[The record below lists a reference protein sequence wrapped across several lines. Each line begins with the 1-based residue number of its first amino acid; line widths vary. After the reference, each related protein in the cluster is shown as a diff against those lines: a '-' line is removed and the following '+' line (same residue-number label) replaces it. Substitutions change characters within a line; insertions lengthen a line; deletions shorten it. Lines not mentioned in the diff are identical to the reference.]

1 MLVSYGALILG
12 DNTLAR
18 IARLSGIQCQQAIEE
33 AGIALATEESWSS
46 RGRFGTAISLELTH
60 QFSTAE
66 AADTWALTLA
76 ATLPAKADLVLTLT
90 SGATL
95 TLAGAVWE
103 SGAAPKACGLS
114 ATASLSLRGGKL
126 TYAAAP

>member
-1 MLVSYGALILG
+1 MLVSYGSLVLG
-12 DNTLAR
+12 DNTTAH
-18 IARLSGIQCQQAIEE
+18 IARLSGLQCQQAVEE
-33 AGIALATEESWSS
+33 AGIALSVEESWSS
-46 RGRFGTAISLELTH
+46 RGRFGTSLSLDLTH

-76 ATLPAKADLVLTLT
+76 ASLPAKADLVLTLT

-103 SGAAPKACGLS
+103 ATSAPKACGLS